1 MDIKKESIF
10 MENLRKRDEQNM
22 RQIVSYRQQQLAE
35 KQEKDKLKIIT
46 IQTSLGFVMK
56 RLDNTNLD
64 VLSAT
69 EAIFET
75 FPRMP
80 LENIKL
86 AIKNGST
93 GKYGR
98 TYKLTTQEVCY
109 WIREFIKEDV
119 KSREL

>member
-1 MDIKKESIF
+1 MDFNKETLEQS
-10 MENLRKRDEQNM
+10 ENRIAL
-22 RQIVSYRQQQLAE
+22 YRQEQITI
-35 KQEKDKLKIIT
+35 KEKDKQLKTDAVKLSLILVMDRLND
-46 IQTSLGFVMK
+46 TSLNAL
-56 RLDNTNLD
+56 RCTTDIID
-64 VLSAT
+64 
-69 EAIFET
+69 IFG
-75 FPRMP
+75 RMP

>member
-1 MDIKKESIF
+1 MDSNKQTNEVAIF
-10 MENLRKRDEQNM
+10 
-22 RQIVSYRQQQLAE
+22 RQQQITK
-35 KQEKDKLKIIT
+35 KQEDDKLKIIA
-46 IQTSLGFVMK
+46 IQTSLIFVMK
-56 RLDNTNLD
+56 RLDDKTLD
-64 VLSAT
+64 IKLTT

-75 FPRMP
+75 FSRMP

-109 WIREFIKEDV
+109 WIREFIEEDV

>member
-1 MDIKKESIF
+1 MDFNKQTNLERTAEEQRQRYEILAYKE
-10 MENLRKRDEQNM
+10 
-22 RQIVSYRQQQLAE
+22 QLLTE

-98 TYKLTTQEVCY
+98 TYKLTTQEICY